1 MSSSTRHMS
10 HAPARPEPS
19 WKALLEAA
27 AVEVFEIMAGARLE
41 PMVNYPDEP
50 QGDRTAMVGIAG
62 ALCGMMTIRCSGQ
75 SASKLASRMLDG
87 DAADNPTTACDAL
100 GELCNMVAGNFK
112 SKVTSLAD
120 RCVLSVPTV
129 IRGEDYVMQPVNF
142 NESFSLVLSFEGAP
156 LWISLIVHV

>member
-1 MSSSTRHMS
+1 MSSSIRHMS
-10 HAPARPEPS
+10 HVPARPEPA
-19 WKALLEAA
+19 WKALLETA
-27 AVEVFEIMAGARLE
+27 AVEVFEIMVGARLE
-41 PMVNYPDEP
+41 PVLNCPDEA

-75 SASKLASRMLDG
+75 TASRLASRMLDG
-87 DAADNPTTACDAL
+87 EAAENPTTACDAL

-120 RCVLSVPTV
+120 RCMLSVPTV

-142 NESFSLVLSFEGAP
+142 NEALTVVLSFEGTL
-156 LWISLIVHV
+156 LWISLIIHV